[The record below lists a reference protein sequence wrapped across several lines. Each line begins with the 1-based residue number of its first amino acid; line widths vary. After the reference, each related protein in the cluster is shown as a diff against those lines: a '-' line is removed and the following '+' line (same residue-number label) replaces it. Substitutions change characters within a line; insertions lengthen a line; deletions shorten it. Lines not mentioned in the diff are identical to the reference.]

1 LKTAMHATDMRL
13 LRALAARGAMQRR
26 VRVTSSDISKELGI
40 SQQAVSTA
48 LIRLEKR
55 GFAERAMAA
64 RGQHVKLT
72 KAGVAVLKS
81 DYLAYKRIFESEGSV
96 GLSGTVVG
104 GLGEGAYYLAREGY
118 ERGLSRILGAPPYGG
133 TLNVKVEG
141 VNLEALDSLR
151 GAPGQVI
158 PGFEEGGRTFG
169 PIKCFKARIDE
180 LAAVVVVP
188 SRTHYTD
195 TLEIVAGV
203 RLREALNLENGSP
216 VKVTV
221 ELS

>member
-1 LKTAMHATDMRL
+1 MKTAMHATDLML
-13 LRALAARGAMQRR
+13 LRALAARGAMQKR
-26 VRVTSSDISKELGI
+26 VRVTSSELSAELGV
-40 SQQAVSTA
+40 SQQAVSAA

-64 RGQHVKLT
+64 RGQYLKMT
-72 KAGVAVLKS
+72 KSGAALLKTE
-81 DYLAYKRIFESEGSV
+81 YIAYRRIFEDDDRADLTGSV
-96 GLSGTVVG
+96 AE

-118 ERGLSRILGAPPYGG
+118 EFGLRKILGAAPYRG

-141 VNLEALDSLR
+141 ADLEVLESMR
-151 GAPGQVI
+151 GAPGLI
-158 PGFEEGGRTFG
+158 LPGFEEGGRTFG
-169 PIKCFKARIDE
+169 PIKCFKARIGG

-195 TLEIVAGV
+195 TLEIVATV
-203 RLREALNLENGSP
+203 RLREALKLENGSL
-216 VKVTV
+216 VKVAV